1 MRRVQYV
8 TFSVEVTARVDA
20 ELDGSDCWNVV
31 EVSGIGIDGLDQP
44 LLEYIEEL
52 AAEVAL
58 EKGEWHV

>member
-1 MRRVQYV
+1 V

-20 ELDGSDCWNVV
+20 GIGKDDCWNVT
-31 EVSGIGIDGLDQP
+31 EVSGIGIDGSSQS
-44 LLEYIEEL
+44 LLEYIEEY